1 MFKSQEKDSMAGGW
15 GMGERMGVGNGEGGS
30 EAYGGAGCLQSA
42 VGSSGER

>member
-1 MFKSQEKDSMAGGW
+1 MAGGW